1 MKLDGVDK
9 NITVQSSNVD
19 LGDVL
24 PAHARE
30 SILRVAGK
38 YFGHLNT
45 AAVHFSREGMNFRC
59 TVNIQMGAL
68 KMMSG
73 EAQHKDA
80 YAAFNTALSKVG
92 KQLRRAKREARED
105 KPERVDKDV
114 LLRDA

>member
-9 NITVQSSNVD
+9 EITVQSSNVD
-19 LGDVL
+19 LGDAL

-30 SILRVAGK
+30 SILRVSSK

-45 AAVHFSREGMNFRC
+45 AAVHFTKEGMNFRC

-73 EAQHKDA
+73 ESQNKDA
-80 YAAFNTALSKVG
+80 YAAFNAALSKVG
-92 KQLRRAKREARED
+92 KQLRRAKRELRED
-105 KPERVDKDV
+105 KPERLDKDM
-114 LLRDA
+114 LLRTT